1 MLKITLKEMQI
12 KTTMRYNLILVRM
25 IVIKETTECWGKCG
39 EKATLA
45 HLSGNVNWCNNMAS
59 SMESHQKKKL
69 NYHMTPILSILIK
82 ENENSNL
89 KRYIQP
95 HVHCRI
101 IYNSQDM
108 EIT

>member
-1 MLKITLKEMQI
+1 M
-12 KTTMRYNLILVRM
+12 
-25 IVIKETTECWGKCG
+25 IKETTECWGKCG
-39 EKATLA
+39 EKGTLV
-45 HLSGNVNWCNNMAS
+45 HLSGNVNWCNNMES
-59 SMESHQKKKL
+59 SMESHQKINL

-101 IYNSQDM
+101 IYNTKMWKQSQYLLM
-108 EIT
+108 NE